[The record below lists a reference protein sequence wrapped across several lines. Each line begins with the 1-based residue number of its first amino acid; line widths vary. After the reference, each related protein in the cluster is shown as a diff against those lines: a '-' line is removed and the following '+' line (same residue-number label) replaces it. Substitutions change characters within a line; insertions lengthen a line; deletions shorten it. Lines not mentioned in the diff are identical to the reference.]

1 MMAVRIV
8 TADRGAGKTTFLIGY
23 MSRVADS
30 GKSVGG
36 IASPAVIEDGR
47 RIGYDLLDLR
57 RRKRRLLARLGKLGK
72 TRTTIGPYWFDDDAL
87 AEGNAAVISA
97 VHDGLD
103 VISIDEIGP
112 LEFEEKGWA
121 RALAVALQELRCE
134 QELMVVV
141 RPSLVERLSTRFPSA
156 LWATAKRVSPPW
168 PSRF

>member
-1 MMAVRIV
+1 MRIV
-8 TADRGAGKTTFLIGY
+8 TADRGAGKTTFLLGY
-23 MSRVADS
+23 MSRVAHS

-47 RIGYDLLDLR
+47 RVGYDLLDLR
-57 RRKRRLLARLGKLGK
+57 SGNRRLLARLGKLGK
-72 TRTTIGPYWFDDDAL
+72 SCVTIGPYWFDDAAL
-87 AEGNAAVISA
+87 DEGNDAIISA

-103 VISIDEIGP
+103 VIAIDEIGP

-121 RALAVALQELRCE
+121 RALAIALQKHFCE

-156 LWATAKRVSPPW
+156 LWANAERISPPW
-168 PSRF
+168 PSQF